1 MTAFRTGL
9 VPVLLAIAVV
19 GSPSAPAEPVTF
31 RDGGRTWVYEKRVIH
46 GWTVYLQLSI
56 ARDVTLKHKI
66 EKQIRTGLEN
76 FLGKVPGESLSFLR
90 TIPIW
95 VSNEP
100 GYPLRKNE
108 KGVIPFHRS
117 PQWLRDHKLN
127 PHMAPGVHVINP
139 EAVFFEH
146 KVLEWGPMT
155 FLHELAHAYQNVKLT
170 LGYKEIPAAYESAI
184 REGLYLQVPS
194 RRDKSRKVR
203 AYAAT
208 NHEEYFAELTE
219 AYFGHNDWFPHNRE
233 ELRRYDPRGFKM
245 IEKAWS
251 AAAFK
256 R

>member
-1 MTAFRTGL
+1 MRLLRPRLGA
-9 VPVLLAIAVV
+9 VLLALAVI
-19 GSPSAPAEPVTF
+19 GIPSAPAEPVTF
-31 RDGGRTWVYEKRVIH
+31 RDGGRTWQYEKGLIH
-46 GWTVYLQLSI
+46 GWTIYLQPSI
-56 ARDVTLKHKI
+56 ARDVTLRKRI
-66 EKQIRTGLEN
+66 EAQITKGLEN
-76 FLGKVPGESLSFLR
+76 FLGKVPDEALEFLR

-100 GYPLRKNE
+100 GYPLREGE

-117 PQWLRDHKLN
+117 PRWLRDHKLN

-146 KVLEWGPMT
+146 KILEWGPMT

-170 LGYKEIPAAYESAI
+170 LGYKAIPAAYRAAI

-194 RRDKSRKVR
+194 RSDRSRKVR

-233 ELRRYDPRGFKM
+233 DLRDYDPRGYRL
-245 IEKAWS
+245 IEKLWS
-251 AAAFK
+251 AEAFK
-256 R
+256 